1 MGALMGERKAA
12 LPAELAYLERLNKA
26 RIHQDLIA
34 VQREG
39 ILHPVFLNN
48 VLGICISRQPTDAS
62 IGRQVCKRD
71 IEAEIFAGKL
81 VNRCTARQ
89 TRPIGI
95 RAEEELVEVLRDRC
109 CDLFNISV

>member
-1 MGALMGERKAA
+1 MGTFMSKRKTA
-12 LPAELAYLERLNKA
+12 LPAELAYRKRLNKA

-34 VQREG
+34 VQRDG

-62 IGRQVCKRD
+62 IGRQVCKRE

-81 VNRCTARQ
+81 VNRRTTRQ
-89 TRPIGI
+89 TRPLGT
-95 RAEEELVEVLRDRC
+95 RTEKELVEVLVDRHR
-109 CDLFNISV
+109 DLFNFLL

>member
-1 MGALMGERKAA
+1 MGKRETA
-12 LPAELAYLERLNKA
+12 LPAELSYLERLNKA

-34 VQREG
+34 VQRDG
-39 ILHPVFLNN
+39 VLHPVFLNN
-48 VLGICISRQPTDAS
+48 VLGICISRQSTDAS

-81 VNRCTARQ
+81 VNRRTARQ

-95 RAEEELVEVLRDRC
+95 RAEKELVEVLGDRHR
-109 CDLFNISV
+109 DLFNFLV

>member
-1 MGALMGERKAA
+1 MGALMGECKPPF
-12 LPAELAYLERLNKA
+12 PAELAYLEWLNKA

-34 VQREG
+34 AQRDG

-48 VLGICISRQPTDAS
+48 VLGICISRQPTDTS
-62 IGRQVCKRD
+62 IGRQVSKRD

-81 VNRCTARQ
+81 VNRRTARQ

-95 RAEEELVEVLRDRC
+95 RTEKELVEVLSDRHR
-109 CDLFNISV
+109 DLFNFLV